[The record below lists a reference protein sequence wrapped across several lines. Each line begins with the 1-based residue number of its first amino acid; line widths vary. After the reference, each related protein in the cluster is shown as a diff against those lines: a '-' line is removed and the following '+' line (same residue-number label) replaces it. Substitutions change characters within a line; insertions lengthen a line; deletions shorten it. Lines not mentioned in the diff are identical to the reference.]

1 MEDNYYIN
9 LNNYSL
15 SSYAKELE
23 HAELLPSRKIIQENT
38 KERFSRL
45 NKEGIKNLNDVI
57 TVLKSKDQ
65 VKAFAKKSGIPEE
78 FLIILV
84 REIKSFQ
91 PKPVKLND
99 LPAISKTTIKK
110 LETTGIKNTKELFK
124 FVTTEKNRQELSS
137 KTGIN
142 SKEIIELT
150 KLTDVSR
157 IKWVGANFA
166 RVLVDSNYD
175 TVKKVAKADYKKLRS
190 CVFLLQNQ
198 FQMQLNIK
206 IVPFK
211 KNAPENYSRGR
222 CAFVASSSPS
232 YNKRIY
238 GSGLG
243 SPLSQI
249 FLPLRSR
256 KTSYIPNVIRN
267 RLRDTKI
274 IFKNTKQL

>member
-1 MEDNYYIN
+1 MENNYYIN

-15 SSYAKELE
+15 SDYAKELE
-23 HAELLPSRKIIQENT
+23 HTELLPSRKIIQENT

-65 VKAFAKKSGIPEE
+65 VKAFAKKTSLPEE

-84 REIKSFQ
+84 REIKSFK

-110 LETTGIKNTKELFK
+110 LETIGIKNTKELFK
-124 FVTTEKNRQELSS
+124 FVTTEKSRQELSS

-166 RVLVDSNYD
+166 RVLVDSSYD
-175 TVKKVAKADYKKLRS
+175 TVKKVARADYKKLLEEINKINVDKKYYKGKLGLNDMKL
-190 CVFLLQNQ
+190 CVLAAKSVPDA
-198 FQMQLNIK
+198 IK
-206 IVPFK
+206 
-211 KNAPENYSRGR
+211 Y
-222 CAFVASSSPS
+222 
-232 YNKRIY
+232 
-238 GSGLG
+238 
-243 SPLSQI
+243 
-249 FLPLRSR
+249 
-256 KTSYIPNVIRN
+256 
-267 RLRDTKI
+267 
-274 IFKNTKQL
+274 

>member
-175 TVKKVAKADYKKLRS
+175 TVKKVAKADYKKLHEEINKINEDKKYYKGKLGLNDMKL
-190 CVFLLQNQ
+190 CVLAAKSVPDA
-198 FQMQLNIK
+198 IK
-206 IVPFK
+206 
-211 KNAPENYSRGR
+211 Y
-222 CAFVASSSPS
+222 
-232 YNKRIY
+232 
-238 GSGLG
+238 
-243 SPLSQI
+243 
-249 FLPLRSR
+249 
-256 KTSYIPNVIRN
+256 
-267 RLRDTKI
+267 
-274 IFKNTKQL
+274 